1 MTVLYQCLDIIS
13 TIIELLLYYVIADR
27 FHLTPESKIRKY
39 LLLAMQFVTVYALT
53 WFTELGEFKPAV
65 ITCLLTILLCIIYR
79 VSFYKSAIWAML
91 GMVNIKLQESLAM
104 ILASIFQVPLS
115 DMVGDELL
123 LSWQIYVIVIFCR
136 LGGIAAMYILFKNYH
151 YQFTWRDFLIVLFNY
166 VIVEI
171 LWAFYNIRFYS
182 GNSDYFSIVMEFL
195 CFLLSVSVLIP
206 FFYMKN
212 YYFLR
217 ERAKQS
223 EQMAEQM
230 QARYQYYRE
239 KQQEEERVR
248 GVYHDL
254 KNHLLILQTQIENRE
269 EVQESLRTLQEQ
281 LVEYENYQNTGN
293 DFLNIIIRD
302 KSKTAREKQID
313 FSSAIQ
319 FEDGG
324 FMESLDI
331 STIFGNA
338 LDNAIEASEKLP
350 KDQRMI
356 TVKASRIRDMLV
368 AIVENTTLWHQEA
381 AGKTTKKDQFLHGFG
396 LANIRRAVEKYGGQC
411 ISKESDGLFILK
423 IVIPIPEP

>member
-1 MTVLYQCLDIIS
+1 MTVLYQCLDILA
-13 TIIELLLYYVIADR
+13 TLIELVLYYVIADR
-27 FHLTPESKIRKY
+27 FHLTPESRIRKC
-39 LLLAMQFVTVYALT
+39 LLLVMQFVTVYALT
-53 WFTELGEFKPAV
+53 WFTELGEYKPAV

-91 GMVNIKLQESLAM
+91 GMVNIMLQESLA
-104 ILASIFQVPLS
+104 IIIASIFRIPLT
-115 DMVGDELL
+115 DMVGYELRM
-123 LSWQIYVIVIFCR
+123 SWQIYMIVILCR
-136 LGGIAAMYILFKNYH
+136 LGGIAATYILFKNYH
-151 YQFTWRDFLIVLFNY
+151 YQFTWRDFLIVLFNF
-166 VIVEI
+166 VILEI
-171 LWAFYNIRFYS
+171 LYVFYQTPFY
-182 GNSDYFSIVMEFL
+182 GGEGDYFSIVMEFL
-195 CFLLSVSVLIP
+195 CFLLSVSILVP

-212 YYFLR
+212 YYFMR

-254 KNHLLILQTQIENRE
+254 KNHLLILQTQTGNRE
-269 EVQESLRTLQEQ
+269 EVQRSLRTLQEQ

-324 FMESLDI
+324 FIESLDI

-368 AIVENTTLWHQEA
+368 ATVENTILPYLEVP
-381 AGKTTKKDQFLHGFG
+381 GKTTKKDQFLHGFG

-411 ISKESDGLFILK
+411 ISKESDGLFVLK
-423 IVIPIPEP
+423 IVIPIPES